1 MMMIIII
8 IIIRIVATYAAP
20 VYTTS
25 HCKRGQ
31 TSEESREGL
40 AASLQE
46 FQYLSQQASNH
57 EQETEQ
63 RGPVNTH
70 HRIYNILQLLSYM
83 EMFL

>member
-1 MMMIIII
+1 MMIMMTMMIIII
-8 IIIRIVATYAAP
+8 RIMAP

-25 HCKRGQ
+25 HCKRGP
-31 TSEESREGL
+31 TSEESPEGL
-40 AASLQE
+40 AANLQE
-46 FQYLSQQASNH
+46 FQNLSQQESNH

-70 HRIYNILQLLSYM
+70 HRIYNILQLLSYI